1 MKEKTV
7 IAGVVGMC
15 GPYNIKELGEDF
27 KARLVYIKSAFGIDP
42 VPFFFFPFLFFRFFL
57 FFFTFFPINF
67 GFLLFFIL
75 SLPQG
80 QFINK
85 FQTRFCMKAHH
96 QPFT

>member
-42 VPFFFFPFLFFRFFL
+42 VPFFFLFFLFLFFSFFRFFFL
-57 FFFTFFPINF
+57 FFAFFRFFFTFFSAYFPN
-67 GFLLFFIL
+67 
-75 SLPQG
+75 
-80 QFINK
+80 
-85 FQTRFCMKAHH
+85 
-96 QPFT
+96 